1 MRMGLSQAQ
10 MARLSELLDEAL
22 PLSAAAR
29 REWIESLPANDRPLV
44 QTLRGAL
51 LAEDPSTALGS
62 RLDRPPRVPLTAPA
76 NDAVTSSRQPG
87 EQVDA
92 YQLIRLLGTGGMAEV
107 WLARRADG
115 VFDRE
120 VALKI
125 PRLDQVRA
133 EMAERFAHECKIL
146 ATLEYPGIARL
157 YDAGVDASGVPY
169 FAMEHVDGETL
180 AAWCDARDLDI
191 AERLRIFQ
199 RVLDAVGFAH
209 ARHVIH
215 RDLKPSNILVT
226 KQGEVRLLDFG
237 VARLLQEEV
246 ADKRSLTRAFGRALT
261 PEYASPELLRGQPV
275 DLRSDIYSLGIVLY
289 ELLTGVRPGQARV
302 GTDVTRAMAMPAA
315 LREVLDTA
323 MAQSPADRFPDVA
336 SFAARLRH
344 VESGGGPRWPW
355 RSMAI
360 HYAIWSLVLTGVLV
374 IAAAATVW
382 VRKAGTAA
390 SQAAVPA
397 VAAATVPVNATPRIA
412 VLPFADLSEQGD
424 QAYLSDGLAEEL
436 LNLLTRIPELHV
448 TARASSFAF
457 RGEQQDV
464 ASIARQ
470 LNVDHL
476 LSGSVR
482 KSGNRIRFSVQ
493 LVQTASGTVIWSDT
507 YDREL
512 QDIFAVQEDVANAV
526 VDALKLRLLAKRDV
540 SLDKPTL
547 NTRAYE
553 EYLLGLQYREGSTLR
568 RQQLAM
574 EAFERAAKLDPQFAG
589 AHAGIAL
596 TAATIGD
603 MTMKPAHFAAARAAA
618 ERALQLSPRTIQAYI
633 ALSQVRR
640 AVDWDFPGAQRDLE
654 AALRIEPNNLELLQA
669 WGGYLSQT
677 GRFKEAVALQRSG
690 VERNPMASTAWEWL
704 GTALMDVRD
713 YEGARRAFD
722 HADAISPYSD
732 YRLQVY
738 TLIAVYSGDH
748 AEALRLAK
756 LNQDP
761 MQRDFSLALA
771 EYSAGRSAN
780 ARAALKRL
788 MDKAPD
794 FYAAQISRAYAW
806 YGDNDQAFQWL
817 DRAIDLRDPGIASIK
832 SIPEYDKLRDD
843 PRYLRA
849 LQRMN
854 LAG

>member
-1 MRMGLSQAQ
+1 MGLSQSQ

-29 REWIESLPANDRPLV
+29 REWIESLPASDRPLV
-44 QTLRGAL
+44 HTLRGAL
-51 LAEDPSTALGS
+51 LADDPSTALGS
-62 RLDRPPRVPLTAPA
+62 RLDRPPRVPVTAPA
-76 NDAVTSSRQPG
+76 NDAVTTRRQPG

-125 PRLDQVRA
+125 PRLDQVRG
-133 EMAERFAHECKIL
+133 EMAERFAHECRIL

-157 YDAGVDASGVPY
+157 YDAGVDAGGVPY

-180 AAWCDARDLDI
+180 AAWCDAHDLDI
-191 AERLRIFQ
+191 AGRLSIFQ

-209 ARHVIH
+209 ARQVIH

-246 ADKRSLTRAFGRALT
+246 ADRRSLTRAFGRALT
-261 PEYASPELLRGQPV
+261 PEYASPELLRGQAV

-302 GTDVTRAMAMPAA
+302 GTDAAQAMAMPEA
-315 LREVLDTA
+315 LRKVLDTA
-323 MAQSPADRFPDVA
+323 MAQSPANRFPDVA
-336 SFAARLRH
+336 SFAAQLRH
-344 VESGGGPRWPW
+344 VESGGRPRWPW

-360 HYAIWSLVLTGVLV
+360 HYAIWSVVLTGVLV
-374 IAAAATVW
+374 VAAAATVW
-382 VRKAGTAA
+382 VRKAGTPAP
-390 SQAAVPA
+390 QAAVPA
-397 VAAATVPVNATPRIA
+397 VAAAAVPVSATPKIA
-412 VLPFADLSEQGD
+412 VLPFADLSEHGD

-436 LNLLTRIPELHV
+436 LNLLTRIPELRV

-457 RGEQQDV
+457 RGEQQDMAV
-464 ASIARQ
+464 IARQ
-470 LNVDHL
+470 LNVDHVL
-476 LSGSVR
+476 AGSVR

-493 LVQTASGTVIWSDT
+493 LVQTSSGTVIWSDT

-512 QDIFAVQEDVANAV
+512 QDIFTVQEEVANAV
-526 VDALKLRLLAKRDV
+526 VDALKLRLLAKQEVLVDR
-540 SLDKPTL
+540 PTL

-553 EYLLGLQYREGSTLR
+553 DYLLGLQYRESSSLQ
-568 RQQLAM
+568 RQQLARA
-574 EAFERAAKLDPQFAG
+574 AFERAVKLDPSFAM

-596 TAATIGD
+596 TAATIGK
-603 MTMKPAHFAAARAAA
+603 MTMNSVHYEAARIAA
-618 ERALQLSPRTIQAYI
+618 ERALALAPHTIEAYI
-633 ALSQVRR
+633 ARSHVHR
-640 AVDWDFPGAQRDLE
+640 AVDWDFPAARRDLE
-654 AALRIEPNNLELLQA
+654 AALAIEPNNVELQQA
-669 WGGYLSQT
+669 WGGYLSAT
-677 GRFKEAVALQRSG
+677 GRFKEAIALQRRG
-690 VERNPMASTAWEWL
+690 VERNPMASSAWEWL

-713 YEGARRAFD
+713 YEGARRALD

-732 YRLQVY
+732 YRLQQY

-748 AEALRLAK
+748 AEALRLARQNK
-756 LNQDP
+756 DP
-761 MQRDFSLALA
+761 LQRDFSLALA
-771 EYSAGRSAN
+771 EYSAGRSVN
-780 ARAALKRL
+780 ARAALGRL
-788 MDKAPD
+788 ISKAPD

-806 YGDNDQAFQWL
+806 YGDNDQAFHWL
-817 DRAIDLRDPGIASIK
+817 DRAIDLRDPGVGSIK

-843 PRYLRA
+843 PRYLLA